1 MATGRSEMLRKNQER
16 ARKNRQKKAK
26 KPETLAQKAAKAKVN
41 TKVAFGS
48 KQMMSGTGLVSGKG
62 PVKSG
67 KTYGELLKKNKKE
80 DARGPLVRAPQHDG
94 HKVKAPPPVPT
105 KPKSRANT
113 GTGRDGKLGTGTY
126 GSLMPSNPKLK
137 TKPGGSGTTGRPLPS
152 NPKLK
157 SQSTGAR
164 DPESGVRMGRTNKPG
179 SSRPKT
185 KLINGKLHELK
196 NGKYVKVKM

>member
-26 KPETLAQKAAKAKVN
+26 KPETLAQKAAKAKVD
-41 TKVAFGS
+41 TKKAFSGKS
-48 KQMMSGTGLVSGKG
+48 LMKGTGLVSGKG

-67 KTYGELLKKNKKE
+67 KAYGELLKKNKKE

-105 KPKSRANT
+105 KPAKPAASDKAVKGGYTISAGKRKPGSRAST
-113 GTGRDGKLGTGTY
+113 
-126 GSLMPSNPKLK
+126 M
-137 TKPGGSGTTGRPLPS
+137 PS